1 MGGAH
6 GWYAAELC
14 LRHRGLKATVLDLE
28 GSARVGRDIITSA
41 GLSHLVT
48 APAPEILEL
57 LGRESL
63 TCAALLARL
72 GERFDLADASV
83 EALDARLGE
92 LVATGLVEAA

>member
-1 MGGAH
+1 M
-6 GWYAAELC
+6 AERLYRAVPADA
-14 LRHRGLKATVLDLE
+14 LRIVPLDDFTLIFHRP
-28 GSARVGRDIITSA
+28 S

-57 LGRESL
+57 LEQGPL
-63 TCAALLARL
+63 TRAALLARL
-72 GERFDLADASV
+72 GERFELADASV

>member
-1 MGGAH
+1 MAERL
-6 GWYAAELC
+6 YRAAPADA
-14 LRHRGLKATVLDLE
+14 LRIVPLDDFTLIFHRP
-28 GSARVGRDIITSA
+28 S

-57 LGRESL
+57 LEREPL
-63 TCAALLARL
+63 TRAALLARL
-72 GERFDLADASV
+72 GERFELADASV

>member
-1 MGGAH
+1 MAERL
-6 GWYAAELC
+6 YRAAPTDA
-14 LRHRGLKATVLDLE
+14 LRVVPLDDFTLIFHRP
-28 GSARVGRDIITSA
+28 S

-57 LGRESL
+57 LEQEPLAR
-63 TCAALLARL
+63 AALLVRL
-72 GERFDLADASV
+72 GERFELADASV